1 MPDSQD
7 IDAAIVAKLAGDATL
22 AALMQSG
29 AFVFMDQAPPVDNTP
44 GSGRFVIVS
53 LITGEDVQQF
63 GGRSFEDALYSV
75 EARMLSTAGGNIK
88 AAAARIDA
96 LLDHGTLTV
105 AGYSLMTLYREERT
119 RITEVDAV
127 DASIRWYRRGG
138 QYRVVMST

>member
-29 AFVFMDQAPPVDNTP
+29 AFVFMDEAPM
-44 GSGRFVIVS
+44 GSQKFVIVS

>member
-7 IDAAIVAKLAGDATL
+7 IDAALVAKLAGDATL

-29 AFVFMDQAPPVDNTP
+29 AFVFMDEAPM
-44 GSGRFVIVS
+44 GSQKFVIVS
-53 LITGEDVQQF
+53 LVDEADVGKF
-63 GGRSFEDALYSV
+63 GGRSHEDALFLV

-88 AAAARIDA
+88 TAAARIDA
-96 LLDHGTLTV
+96 LLEGGSLTV
-105 AGYSLMTLYREERT
+105 AGYSLMTLHRESRT
-119 RITEVDAV
+119 RFIDVDEV